1 MFHTFQSSVGLRSP
15 GAEGDGPGGKPA
27 RAAGSRRISTS
38 NACVECRRR
47 KIRCDGTQPCGQC
60 QWYQHP
66 EACGYSKPAQRVV
79 PSRKLVDKLS
89 NNIEQYKTILA
100 KLYPSKELDTLA
112 SLPRE
117 ELLELAL
124 SSPPPPA
131 LTTSP
136 STAGTQSMSEATHG
150 SDGADGLEALEQA
163 PPEDPY
169 WDEARKHLV
178 RVQGISDDVNG
189 LSMSVDR
196 LSSYVGISSITAA
209 LKVIVRCAPQAR
221 PLIAHNNQETALPS
235 RAGSPT
241 PDFED
246 ERLYALPPQ
255 AHGHELIES
264 YFERVHPFFP
274 MIEERKFWSM
284 FLYGDRR
291 DSPWLALLNMVFALG
306 SLASSTADNE
316 AHYVY
321 YNRSRHHLT
330 LESFG
335 SGSLEVLQALA
346 IMSGYYMHYL
356 NRPNEA
362 HSLMGGTLRMA
373 TALGLHREYSD
384 ASKIDMNRQLHVMAP
399 GEEDSISPEMRRR
412 IWWSLFCLD
421 AWASTTT
428 GRPSLGRMGPSITVL
443 PPGTVSNSADGFS
456 PPNSSQY
463 IEQLKVLPL
472 MHSSEFCKI
481 ATRIQDRLVEST
493 LLTPSEMS
501 AYDAEVIRWQEELP
515 SILSNMNESCPDFLR
530 RVRFVMKWRFQNIR
544 IVLHRPVLLNT
555 ALRRCPFSALSA
567 EEKVAVGKCRI
578 IAAKTIEDIASEC
591 LPDLISGWNAV
602 WFTFQACMVPLVSLF
617 SDTSLPEEIEKWC
630 ASIETALN
638 FFERSKPW
646 SIAAKRSMDAVS
658 KLYRAYKLQFPEQ
671 QQQQQYHQHHPPQPQ
686 PQSHPHPQSHRLPH
700 SHPHP
705 HAQYPPTPFEYTP
718 TPDIATLSMNPNAG
732 AWTGDPHAAAAA
744 SMGHLSGFWDD
755 MMWDTNLPDM
765 LETPFNITNEY
776 GFQGAGQDSGAPCW
790 MQGN

>member
-15 GAEGDGPGGKPA
+15 GSEDGIAGKPA
-27 RAAGSRRISTS
+27 RTAGSRRISTS

-47 KIRCDGTQPCGQC
+47 KIRCDGAQPCGQC

-89 NNIEQYKTILA
+89 GNIEQYKSVLT
-100 KLYPSKELDTLA
+100 KLYPSKDLDTLV

-124 SSPPPPA
+124 SSPGHAP
-131 LTTSP
+131 TMSP
-136 STAGTQSMSEATHG
+136 SFTETQATSDVTPGSE
-150 SDGADGLEALEQA
+150 GADSLEALEQA
-163 PPEDPY
+163 PSEEPF
-169 WDEARKHLV
+169 WDEARKHQV

-189 LSMSVDR
+189 LSMSLDR

-209 LKVIVRCAPQAR
+209 LKVIVRCAPYAR
-221 PLIAHNNQETALPS
+221 PIIANNNETVQPS
-235 RAGSPT
+235 RAGSPRPELVDNR
-241 PDFED
+241 PD
-246 ERLYALPPQ
+246 ALPPQ
-255 AHGHELIES
+255 AHGQELIES
-264 YFERVHPFFP
+264 YFERVHPFCP
-274 MIEERKFWSM
+274 LIEEHKFWSTY
-284 FLYGDRR
+284 LYGDRK

-306 SLASSTADNE
+306 SLAASTADNE

-321 YNRSRHHLT
+321 FSRARRHLT

-335 SGSLEVLQALA
+335 SGNLEVLQALA

-373 TALGLHREYSD
+373 TALGLHREYSES
-384 ASKIDMNRQLHVMAP
+384 SKSYTTKHLNVMAP

-421 AWASTTT
+421 SWASTTT

-443 PPGTVSNSADGFS
+443 RPGSVAETKAVPQTGVSSG
-456 PPNSSQY
+456 
-463 IEQLKVLPL
+463 IEQLKILPL
-472 MHSSEFCKI
+472 IHASEFCKI
-481 ATRIQDRLVEST
+481 ATKIQDRLVEVP
-493 LLTPSEMS
+493 LLPPSEIS
-501 AYDAEVIRWQEELP
+501 GYDAEIIKWHDELP
-515 SILSNMNESCPDFLR
+515 SILSDTSEHCPEFLR
-530 RVRFVMKWRFQNIR
+530 RVRLVMKWRFQNIR
-544 IVLHRPVLLNT
+544 IILHRPVLLST
-555 ALRRCPFSALSA
+555 ALRCCPFSELSV
-567 EEKVAVGKCRI
+567 EEKLAVSKCRI
-578 IAAKTIEDIASEC
+578 IAAKTIEDMSNEC

-617 SDTSLPEEIEKWC
+617 SDTSMPEEVEKWQ
-630 ASIETALN
+630 ASLEIALA

-658 KLYRAYKLQFPEQ
+658 KLYQAYKAQSSIQ
-671 QQQQQYHQHHPPQPQ
+671 PPQQ
-686 PQSHPHPQSHRLPH
+686 PPPLLPVQQHQFAHNMQAMGGYQYNTVPDVSPLTMHPG
-700 SHPHP
+700 
-705 HAQYPPTPFEYTP
+705 TV
-718 TPDIATLSMNPNAG
+718 PN
-732 AWTGDPHAAAAA
+732 WSGDPN
-744 SMGHLSGFWDD
+744 SMGNLSGFWDD
-755 MMWDTNLPDM
+755 MMWDTNLPDI
-765 LETPFNITNEY
+765 LETPFGLATDY
-776 GFQGAGQDSGAPCW
+776 DFQGAAQDSGAPCW

>member
-1 MFHTFQSSVGLRSP
+1 MFHTFQSSVGLQQ
-15 GAEGDGPGGKPA
+15 GAEGDANSNKPA
-27 RAAGSRRISTS
+27 RATGSRRISTS

-89 NNIEQYKTILA
+89 NNIEQYRAILN
-100 KLYPSKELDTLA
+100 KLYPTKDIDTLL
-112 SLPRE
+112 SMQRE

-124 SSPPPPA
+124 SIPA
-131 LTTSP
+131 TTSTTSP
-136 STAGTQSMSEATHG
+136 STGPTQSISEIAHG
-150 SDGADGLEALEQA
+150 SDGTDSLEALEQA
-163 PPEDPY
+163 PAEDPY

-209 LKVIVRCAPQAR
+209 LKVIVRCAPQAK
-221 PLIAHNNQETALPS
+221 PLIAHNAQDTALPS
-235 RAGSPT
+235 RAGSP
-241 PDFED
+241 PPELADD
-246 ERLYALPPQ
+246 DPQALPSPAQ
-255 AHGHELIES
+255 GQELIKS
-264 YFERVHPFFP
+264 YFERVHLFFP
-274 MIEERKFWSM
+274 MVDERKFWTT
-284 FLYGDRR
+284 YYHGDRK

-316 AHYVY
+316 VHYVY
-321 YNRSRHHLT
+321 FNRSRQHLS

-335 SGSLEVLQALA
+335 SGNLEVLQALA

-384 ASKIDMNRQLHVMAP
+384 KNDINRHLNVTAP
-399 GEEDSISPEMRRR
+399 EEDDSISPEMRRR

-443 PPGTVSNSADGFS
+443 PPGQVTNPAHVLPS
-456 PPNSSQY
+456 PNTPQY

-472 MHSSEFCKI
+472 IHASEFCKI
-481 ATRIQDRLVEST
+481 ATRIQDRLVESP
-493 LLTPSEMS
+493 LLTPSETA
-501 AYDAEVIRWQEELP
+501 AYDGELVKWHEELP
-515 SILSNMNESCPDFLR
+515 TILHSMTEPCPDFLR

-544 IVLHRPVLLNT
+544 IILHRPVLLST
-555 ALRRCPFSALSA
+555 ALRRCPFASLSA
-567 EEKVAVGKCRI
+567 DERVAVQKCRLF
-578 IAAKTIEDIASEC
+578 AAKTIEEIANDC

-602 WFTFQACMVPLVSLF
+602 WFVFQACMIPLVSLF
-617 SDTSLPEEIEKWC
+617 SDQSMPEEAERWRTSLEV
-630 ASIETALN
+630 ALT

-646 SIAAKRSMDAVS
+646 SISAKRSLEAVT
-658 KLYRAYKLQFPEQ
+658 KLYAAYKVQFPQQNRPEHQ
-671 QQQQQYHQHHPPQPQ
+671 QQHHHHHYQNN
-686 PQSHPHPQSHRLPH
+686 HNM
-700 SHPHP
+700 
-705 HAQYPPTPFEYTP
+705 PTMEGGFDYNSV
-718 TPDIATLSMNPNAG
+718 PDVGALSMNPG
-732 AWTGDPHAAAAA
+732 AVGNWGADP
-744 SMGHLSGFWDD
+744 STMGHLSNFWDD

-765 LETPFNITNEY
+765 LETPFGLGNDY
-776 GFQGAGQDSGAPCW
+776 DFQGAAQDSGAPCW